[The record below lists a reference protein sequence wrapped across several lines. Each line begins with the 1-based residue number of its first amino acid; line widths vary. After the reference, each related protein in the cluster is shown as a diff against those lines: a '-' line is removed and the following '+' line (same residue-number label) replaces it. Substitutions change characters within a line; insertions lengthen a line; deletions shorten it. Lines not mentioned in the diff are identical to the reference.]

1 MHQPDHTPVAI
12 LALALVVLALAGSL
26 LWLHLTGPSDGT
38 RLPVGARTWQHA
50 GVRVTSLADW
60 PGGLRDGDLVVAV
73 EGKSMAAWAHGL
85 LTPGSPHPHWQVGQ
99 TVRYRVLRQ
108 GHPLD
113 LAITLRRYPLADLLA
128 QVWGRLCV
136 ALVGLAVAA
145 FVFATRPHERTAQ
158 ALFLGACAVVAA
170 VVWLL
175 GSQVG
180 DLLDGLGFWLS
191 RATISGAYALV
202 WVAGLRFWLGFRS
215 VRALLAPRRWAA
227 PALYLAPL
235 VLYAVL
241 VLRPSAPDVLAWIG
255 RWDQTLYVLSAA
267 YFLTMAVAMVG
278 GYLYTPD
285 PAVRRTVRAVIN
297 AARVAA
303 LGVLCGPVAVLVLG
317 KGLLDANVLALLFLP
332 LPLALA
338 VTIWCSPPV
347 VATAP
352 ERGTLTEGQLRARAV
367 ELHPLYPL
375 FGVAPVLNRTLVY
388 GALTAWVV
396 GLYALV
402 VGLLGALV
410 AARASLLVSLL
421 ATGLVAVAFQP
432 LRERLQRAVD
442 QLMYGERQD
451 PYAVLSRLESRLEAT
466 PALGAVLPA
475 IVETVAQTLKLPHAA
490 IAVWEG
496 ATEAIAASYGPSRE
510 TSLAVPL
517 VCQGETMGEL
527 RLAPRVP
534 GEPFGEADR
543 RLVAAIGVHAG
554 IALYAVRLAADLQR
568 ARERLVAAR
577 EEERRR
583 LRRDLHDGL
592 GPTLAGLTL
601 QLDAA
606 RTFLA
611 GEPRGAALLLEM
623 REQAQAA
630 LQDIRRLVDG
640 LRPPALDELGLVC
653 ALREHVATYEHGE
666 TTVLVEAPESLPLL
680 PAAVEVAAYRIALE
694 AVTNA
699 VRHAQARTCRVRLL
713 TDGDFSLEI
722 VDDGCGFAPEHRE
735 GLGLRSM
742 RERAAELGGTCV
754 IDGQPGRGTAVCVR
768 LPLPKE

>member
-1 MHQPDHTPVAI
+1 MKEPDRTPVAI
-12 LALALVVLALAGSL
+12 LALALVVLALAGSA
-26 LWLHLTGPSDGT
+26 LWLHLSGPSDGA
-38 RLPVGARTWQHA
+38 RLPVGTRTWQRG
-50 GVRVTSLADW
+50 GVLVTALATR
-60 PGGLRDGDLVVAV
+60 PGGLRSGDLVVAV
-73 EGKSMAAWAHGL
+73 EGQRMAAWAHRL
-85 LTPGSPHPHWQVGQ
+85 LAPGSPHPHWHVGQ
-99 TVRYRVLRQ
+99 VVRYRVLRQ

-136 ALVGLAVAA
+136 ALAALAVAA
-145 FVFATRPHERTAQ
+145 FVFAGRPRERTAQ
-158 ALFLGACAVVAA
+158 ALFLGASAVMAA

-175 GSQVG
+175 GSQIG
-180 DLLDGLGFWLS
+180 DLADGLGFWLS

-227 PALYLAPL
+227 PTIYLAPL
-235 VLYAVL
+235 ALYAVL
-241 VLRPSAPDVLAWIG
+241 VLRPGATDALAWIG
-255 RWDQTLYVLSAA
+255 RWDQTLYVLSAVT
-267 YFLTMAVAMVG
+267 FLAMAVAMVG
-278 GYLYTPD
+278 GYLHTSD
-285 PAVRRTVRAVIN
+285 PAVRRRVRAVVY

-317 KGLLDANVLALLFLP
+317 RALLDPNALALLFLP

-338 VTIWCSPPV
+338 VAIWCSPPV
-347 VATAP
+347 AATAP
-352 ERGTLTEGQLRARAV
+352 ASGALGEGQLRARAF

-375 FGVAPVLNRTLVY
+375 FVVEPVLNRTLVY

-396 GLYALV
+396 GLYALA
-402 VGLLGALV
+402 VGVLGALV
-410 AARASLLVSLL
+410 ASRASLLVSLL

-442 QLMYGERQD
+442 QLMYGERKD
-451 PYAVLSRLESRLEAT
+451 PYAVLARLGSRLEAM
-466 PALGAVLPA
+466 PAPEAVLPA
-475 IVETVAQTLKLPHAA
+475 IVETVAQTLKLPYAA
-490 IAVWEG
+490 IAVREG
-496 ATEAIAASYGPSRE
+496 PGETIAASYGQLLE

-517 VCQGETMGEL
+517 VYQGETTGEL

-543 RLVAAIGVHAG
+543 RLLAAIAAHAG
-554 IALYAVRLAADLQR
+554 IALHAVRLAADLQR
-568 ARERLVAAR
+568 SREQLVAAR

-606 RTFLA
+606 RALLSE
-611 GEPRGAALLLEM
+611 EPRGAALLLEM

-630 LQDIRRLVDG
+630 LQDIRRVVEG
-640 LRPPALDELGLVC
+640 LRPPALDELGLVG
-653 ALREHVATYEHGE
+653 ALREHVAQYQHGGL
-666 TTVLVEAPESLPLL
+666 TVLVEAPEQLPAL

-694 AVTNA
+694 ALTNA
-699 VRHAQARTCRVRLL
+699 ARHAGARTCRVRLHADEAL
-713 TDGDFSLEI
+713 CLEI
-722 VDDGCGFAPEHRE
+722 VDDGCGFAPDHRA
-735 GLGLRSM
+735 GVGLRSM
-742 RERAAELGGTCV
+742 RERAAELGGRCD
-754 IDGQPGRGTAVCVR
+754 IEGKPGRGTTVCVR
-768 LPLPKE
+768 LPLSKE